1 MRIKINYLMF
11 VLFLFPAFLFAQED
25 QGTYLLDNFEAG
37 FAMYKNGS
45 KSNSV
50 FNYDIVTGKIVFKNG
65 NEVME
70 LADVDD
76 IAYIKIKDR
85 TFAHVKGSDYYEKI
99 TAGDGDFYV
108 YWKYKVI
115 SRGKNAGYGT
125 TSQTSSVTEYSTL
138 TPSSGGLSH
147 LKSSE
152 QFEVKNESTYYL
164 YLDGKYK
171 SFSSAKAFAK
181 LFNKDAEKE
190 ILAYTDKE
198 KIDFKEVESLQK
210 LVSFAS
216 QFMK

>member
-1 MRIKINYLMF
+1 MRMKINYLMF

-50 FNYDIVTGKIVFKNG
+50 FNYDVVTGKIVFKNG
-65 NEVME
+65 NEVLE
-70 LADVDD
+70 LADVEN

-85 TFAHVKGSDYYEKI
+85 TFTHVKGDDYYEKI
-99 TAGDGDFYV
+99 SAGDGDFYV
-108 YWKYKVI
+108 FWKYKII
-115 SRGKNAGYGT
+115 SKGKNAGYGT
-125 TSQTSSVTEYSTL
+125 SSQTSSITDYSL
-138 TPSSGGLSH
+138 ITPSGGLFQ
-147 LKSSE
+147 LESSE

-164 YLDGKYK
+164 YLDGKFK

-210 LVSFAS
+210 LVTFAS
-216 QFMK
+216 KFMK